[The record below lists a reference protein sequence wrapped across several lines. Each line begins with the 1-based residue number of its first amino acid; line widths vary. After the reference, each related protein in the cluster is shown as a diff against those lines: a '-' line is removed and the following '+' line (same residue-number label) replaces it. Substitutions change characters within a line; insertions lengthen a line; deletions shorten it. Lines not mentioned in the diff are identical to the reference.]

1 MTMTVLLPSRIENLW
16 ATRKRRLSKLNHTA
30 HSLARLRIA
39 GRSVAPDVA
48 RRATGLPCSAVTG
61 RDLHPLDNDSAFPKM
76 TATSFPADQPC
87 LVAPQ
92 SVLSVNTLDCG
103 YFGANMLTTFAQ
115 PGLRCGAPASWQRF
129 RASGNTTAC
138 RSTCW

>member
-92 SVLSVNTLDCG
+92 SVLSVPVLTPKTPCG
-103 YFGANMLTTFAQ
+103 VIERPSPFWNDFNY
-115 PGLRCGAPASWQRF
+115 
-129 RASGNTTAC
+129 AC
-138 RSTCW
+138 VS